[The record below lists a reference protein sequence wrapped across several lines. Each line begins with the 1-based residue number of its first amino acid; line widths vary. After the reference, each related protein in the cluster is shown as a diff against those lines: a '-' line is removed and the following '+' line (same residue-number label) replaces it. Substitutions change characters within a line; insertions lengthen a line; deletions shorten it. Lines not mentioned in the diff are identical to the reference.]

1 MLAAVLFT
9 YMVMVALYDS
19 FVYPFVILFSIPLA
33 MIGALLALALSMK
46 ALNIF
51 TILGI
56 IMLTGLVAKNA
67 ILLVDRTNFMRSQGE
82 SVEDALM
89 DAGRMRI
96 RPIFMTTLTMIFGMM
111 PIALSTASGAEWKSG
126 LAWALIG
133 GLTCAL
139 LLTFIVV
146 PIVYTKVEEYRLRIP
161 KFFMKVS
168 ELVGLKKKDRPDTVA
183 EELGLS
189 K

>member
-1 MLAAVLFT
+1 
-9 YMVMVALYDS
+9 
-19 FVYPFVILFSIPLA
+19 
-33 MIGALLALALSMK
+33 MIGALLALALTMN

-51 TILGI
+51 SILGI
-56 IMLTGLVAKNA
+56 IMLVGLVAKNA
-67 ILLVDRTNFMRSQGE
+67 ILLVDRTNYMREQGE
-82 SVEDALM
+82 SVEDALI

-133 GLTCAL
+133 GLTSSLFLTL
-139 LLTFIVV
+139 LVV
-146 PIVYTKVEEYRLRIP
+146 PIVYTKVEEYRTRIP

-168 ELVGLKKKDRPDTVA
+168 ELVGLKKKVRPDAVA
-183 EELGLS
+183 EDLGLS

>member
-1 MLAAVLFT
+1 
-9 YMVMVALYDS
+9 
-19 FVYPFVILFSIPLA
+19 
-33 MIGALLALALSMK
+33 MIGALLALGLAMK

-67 ILLVDRTNFMRSQGE
+67 ILLVDRTNYMRAQGE
-82 SVEDALM
+82 SVIDALI

-133 GLTCAL
+133 GLTSSL
-139 LLTFIVV
+139 FLTLFVV
-146 PIVYTKVEEYRLRIP
+146 PIVYTKVEEYRVKIP
-161 KFFMKVS
+161 ALFGKAS
-168 ELVGLKKKDRPDTVA
+168 ELLKIKKKGLVPDALT
-183 EELGLS
+183 EDLGLS